1 MELTKTNG
9 FCEMN
14 EMEMQE
20 VDGGAI
26 GPLGWM
32 FLGFVVDGVLIASTG
47 KSAGQWCADAIKE
60 TANLFKPETFY

>member
-20 VDGGAI
+20 VDGGGIFTVIENFLTNRLVYSNAKI
-26 GPLGWM
+26 QSKLPGFYIEANPGPQYAQG
-32 FLGFVVDGVLIASTG
+32 
-47 KSAGQWCADAIKE
+47 
-60 TANLFKPETFY
+60 

>member
-20 VDGGAI
+20 VDGGSITLATVLFTALGYEVTVGLCLKAGVAI
-26 GPLGWM
+26 G
-32 FLGFVVDGVLIASTG
+32 IA
-47 KSAGQWCADAIKE
+47 AGGAVILSKDE
-60 TANLFKPETFY
+60 